1 MGPIALSLW
10 AGIALH
16 NPAYDDQFR
25 ESVYAASIEARATYK
40 RLELSL
46 THKSI
51 PDKRDYGQSWVELK
65 YRIW

>member
-1 MGPIALSLW
+1 VTPLDFGLW
-10 AGIALH
+10 LGIALH
-16 NPAYDDQFR
+16 NPNYDDQFR

-40 RLELSL
+40 RAELSL

-51 PDKRDYGQSWVELK
+51 PDERDYGQTWIEVK